1 MLLRLQQYNYTIRFK
16 PGSEMYIADTL
27 SRAYLNETEITSF
40 EKDLEIVNM
49 VQYLPMT
56 AARLH
61 DVRMRTTEDESL
73 QILKDTILCG
83 WPHKCEDTPSL
94 AKPYF
99 DIRDE
104 LTVQVGILFRG
115 ERAIIPKT
123 L

>member
-83 WPHKCEDTPSL
+83 WPHKREDTPSL